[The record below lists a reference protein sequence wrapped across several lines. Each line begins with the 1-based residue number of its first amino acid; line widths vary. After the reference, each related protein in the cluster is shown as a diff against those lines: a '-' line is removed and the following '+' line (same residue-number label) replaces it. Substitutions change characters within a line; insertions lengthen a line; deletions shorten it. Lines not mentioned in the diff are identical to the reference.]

1 MKSFFKFVLVTIL
14 VLGLLSMAFG
24 VLVAFNVLTQPDF
37 SISINGS
44 ELPLQELHAGHW
56 MLGAMGLGVAA
67 VVVVVVVP
75 LALLLGLAMPLLML
89 ALGLSLGLMSLLG
102 VGALVLSPL
111 LLLVLALV
119 WLLVWLPRRRK
130 TRKPPTQ

>member
-1 MKSFFKFVLVTIL
+1 MKSFFKFILGATL

-24 VLVAFNVLTQPDF
+24 VLVALNVLTQPNF

-44 ELPLQELHAGHW
+44 ELPLQDLHAAHW
-56 MLGAMGLGVAA
+56 VLGTMGLGVAA
-67 VVVVVVVP
+67 MVVVVVVP

-89 ALGLSLGLMSLLG
+89 ALGLSLGLMALLG

-111 LLLVLALV
+111 LVVVLALV
-119 WLLVWLPRRRK
+119 WLSRRR
-130 TRKPPTQ
+130 TRRPPTR